1 MPAPLKG
8 HSATGEQYA
17 VSAGC
22 REAASAALECLESG
36 GNVVDAA
43 IAGSAVLCVVLPH
56 AVTIGGDL
64 FALVKLRGQPMA
76 AVNASGAA
84 PCAASIENFTARGL
98 MLVPL
103 IGPLSIQTPG
113 LVAGWQALADRWA
126 SRPMAELLA
135 PAIFH
140 ARGGF
145 DIGERL
151 ARCIG
156 AAKEA
161 SWDIPGWREVFAPQG
176 RCLGAGERFSQPELA
191 RTLERIAAGGAAAF
205 YAGPVARDMARSV
218 QEAGGVMTEEDLRGV
233 RAVEARPLSVEY
245 GGLEVCTQPP
255 ISQGAILLRALGI
268 LHRRVPDARA
278 LSEGKLWTHAAR
290 ALRTAFRERLALL
303 GDDGDSFEKAV
314 EMIAGRAMP
323 AALTARA
330 AAHAGRETT
339 TLSIIDAHGNAVS
352 VIQSVFADLG
362 SGVIARDC
370 GVLFNN
376 RLSAFFLDPSH
387 PNHLAPGRRT
397 MHTLH
402 SFIASDAQGPVWAG
416 GSPGG
421 DNQPQV
427 NLQVLV
433 RLVGRGEEPA
443 AAVEAPRWAVQP
455 GTAPSEL
462 AAAAGEHTLC
472 EPLLPRETIEALGA
486 AGLDPVLAP
495 AASIG
500 SAKVVGRVAGRKAV
514 GAWSDRRRDGA
525 ALAA

>member
-1 MPAPLKG
+1 MGP
-8 HSATGEQYA
+8 SARLSAHAAIGEQYA

-22 REAASAALECLESG
+22 REAASAALECLKSG

-64 FALVKLRGQPMA
+64 FALVKLREQPMA

-84 PCAASIENFTARGL
+84 PHAASIENFAARGL
-98 MLVPL
+98 KLVPL

-113 LVAGWQALADRWA
+113 LVAGWQAMAERWV

-135 PAIFH
+135 PAIAY

-156 AAKEA
+156 TAKDE
-161 SWDIPGWREVFAPQG
+161 SWEIPGWREVFAPQG
-176 RCLGAGERFSQPELA
+176 RCLGAGERFVQPGLA

-205 YAGPVARDMARSV
+205 YTGPVARDMARSV
-218 QEAGGVMTEEDLRGV
+218 RKAGGVMTEEDLQAV
-233 RAVEARPLSVEY
+233 RAVETRPLSVEY
-245 GGLEVCTQPP
+245 GGLEICTQPP

-268 LHRRVPDARA
+268 LQRRAPDARA
-278 LSEGKLWTHAAR
+278 LPEHKLWTHAAR

-303 GDDGDSFEKAV
+303 GDDENSFENAV
-314 EMIAGRAMP
+314 EMIAGRVLP
-323 AALTARA
+323 ARYSRA
-330 AAHAGRETT
+330 AAHDGPETT
-339 TLSIIDAHGNAVS
+339 TLSIMDAQGNAVS
-352 VIQSVFADLG
+352 IIQSVFADLG
-362 SGVIARDC
+362 SGVIARES

-387 PNHLAPGRRT
+387 PNHLAAGRRT

-402 SFIASDAQGPVWAG
+402 SFVASDADGSVWAG

-427 NLQVLV
+427 NLQLLA
-433 RLVGRGEEPA
+433 RLVARGEAPA
-443 AAVEAPRWAVQP
+443 AAVEAPRWAIQP
-455 GTAPSEL
+455 GTAPNDL
-462 AAAAGEHTLC
+462 AGERVLC
-472 EPLLPRETIEALGA
+472 EPLLPKNVIEALGA
-486 AGLDPVLAP
+486 AGFAPVLAP

-500 SAKVVGRVAGRKAV
+500 SAKVVGRVAGGKAV

>member
-1 MPAPLKG
+1 MSTHA
-8 HSATGEQYA
+8 ATGEQYA

-22 REAASAALECLESG
+22 REAARAALDCLERG

-64 FALVKLRGQPMA
+64 FALVKLRAQPMA

-84 PCAASIENFTARGL
+84 PRAASIESFAARGL
-98 MLVPL
+98 KLVPL

-113 LVAGWQALADRWA
+113 LVAGWQALAERWA
-126 SRPMAELLA
+126 TRPMAELLA
-135 PAIFH
+135 PAIGQ

-145 DIGERL
+145 EIGERL
-151 ARCIG
+151 ARCIA
-156 AAKEA
+156 AAKDE
-161 SWDIPGWREVFAPQG
+161 SWEIPGWREVFAPQG
-176 RCLGAGERFSQPELA
+176 RCLGAGERFVQPGLA

-205 YAGPVARDMARSV
+205 YTGPVARDMARSV
-218 QEAGGVMTEEDLRGV
+218 QKAGGVMTEEDLQAV

-245 GGLEVCTQPP
+245 AGLEICTQPP
-255 ISQGAILLRALGI
+255 ISQGAILLRALG
-268 LHRRVPDARA
+268 LLQRRAPDARA
-278 LSEGKLWTHAAR
+278 LSERKLWTHAAR
-290 ALRTAFRERLALL
+290 ALRTAFSERLALL
-303 GDDGDSFEKAV
+303 GDDEDSFEKAV
-314 EMIAGRAMP
+314 EMIAGRAPP
-323 AALTARA
+323 ARHARA
-330 AAHAGRETT
+330 AAHAGPDTT
-339 TLSIIDAHGNAVS
+339 TLSIMDAQGNAVS
-352 VIQSVFADLG
+352 IIQSVFADLG
-362 SGVIARDC
+362 SGVIARES

-402 SFIASDAQGPVWAG
+402 SFIASDAEGPVWAG

-427 NLQVLV
+427 NLQLLA
-433 RLVGRGEEPA
+433 RLVARGEAPA
-443 AAVEAPRWAVQP
+443 SAVEAPRWAIQP
-455 GTAPSEL
+455 GTAPGDALCER
-462 AAAAGEHTLC
+462 ALC
-472 EPLLPRETIEALGA
+472 EPLLPKDVIEALGA
-486 AGLDPVLAP
+486 AGFTPVLAP
-495 AASIG
+495 TASIG
-500 SAKVVGRVAGRKAV
+500 SAKVVGRVGRKMV